1 VAFVARKVIAEL
13 VHYQTFDTSHMK
25 KKERQTRETYLDKS
39 IHGVSLMEMSRG
51 KGSAETREHAGERD
65 GRSSCQ
71 SCGTAEAQR
80 REVFGG
86 SIQRGADVLAELIA
100 SAEGV
105 RCHRS
110 SGGDRGPWR
119 TRTGGSRAS

>member
-25 KKERQTRETYLDKS
+25 KKGTADQRNLSGQKHPWRLANGDEL
-39 IHGVSLMEMSRG
+39 G

-65 GRSSCQ
+65 GQSSCQ

-86 SIQRGADVLAELIA
+86 SIQRGTDVLAELIA

-119 TRTGGSRAS
+119 ARTGGSRAS